1 MRVRA
6 SQNAGD
12 SQVVRETVRAPSGS
26 KSRTRLVAKPRSFEP
41 VEKILIEDVALFE
54 SVKAE
59 LKAIRGNR

>member
-1 MRVRA
+1 M
-6 SQNAGD
+6 
-12 SQVVRETVRAPSGS
+12 VRETVRAPSGS